1 MIVLAN
7 MNTILPRSWT
17 LFSPGGSMLAC
28 KDKYKGMDILE
39 KLPNPSEQS
48 NETDKLVGM
57 NR

>member
-1 MIVLAN
+1 
-7 MNTILPRSWT
+7 MNTILPTT